1 MLFLHVLLFFILG
14 TFTVAVP
21 VHIEEV
27 ASDST
32 KIKAGYWCPVETPD
46 EENGKENGKE
56 NCSFSRPVCTMD
68 LIYLDRLSITLRYT
82 MTLLQPL

>member
-27 ASDST
+27 APDST

-46 EENGKENGKE
+46 EENGKE